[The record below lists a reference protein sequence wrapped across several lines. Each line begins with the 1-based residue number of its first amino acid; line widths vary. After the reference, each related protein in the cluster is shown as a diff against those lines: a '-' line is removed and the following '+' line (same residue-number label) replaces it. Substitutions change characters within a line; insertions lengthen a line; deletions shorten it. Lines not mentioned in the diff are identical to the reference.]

1 MLANFGEMNP
11 KQATAVAK
19 LMNVY
24 AEHFTG
30 ESCTIAQNDSNGV
43 VYMSLECVNIVPFVN
58 GSGDVFFEVF
68 DYETGDVKEFET
80 LQEAEEEVRKL
91 REASCLIED

>member
-1 MLANFGEMNP
+1 MIANFGEMNR

-30 ESCTIAQNDSNGV
+30 ESCTIVQNDISGDM
-43 VYMSLECVNIVPFVN
+43 YMSLECISIVPFVN

-80 LQEAEEEVRKL
+80 LQEAEDVARKL
-91 REASCLIED
+91 REDSCLIEE